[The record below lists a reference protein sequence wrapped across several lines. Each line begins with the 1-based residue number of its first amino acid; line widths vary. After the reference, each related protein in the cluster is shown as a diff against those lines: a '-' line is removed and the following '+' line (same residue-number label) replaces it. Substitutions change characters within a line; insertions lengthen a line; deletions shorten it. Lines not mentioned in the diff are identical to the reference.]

1 MLLTPDQV
9 LVVDWP
15 HARVGAAWADMV
27 FFAPSVA
34 MQGGPPPWDLVAR
47 HPAARA
53 ADANAMTAVIAA
65 MAGFFTTPAL
75 RPASP
80 GLPTLSLPIGPR
92 ERQPIVARHQDR
104 MGLSPVADQPMVRY
118 SRPNRAGTS
127 LRCPALGLA
136 PIIGVNG
143 RLGRRRVNPD
153 AVISE
158 MASDA
163 LAIRWASRL
172 KGHSR

>member
-27 FFAPSVA
+27 FIAPSVA

-65 MAGFFTTPAL
+65 MAGFFTTDAL

-80 GLPTLSLPIGPR
+80 GLPTLRASQSAQGN
-92 ERQPIVARHQDR
+92 V
-104 MGLSPVADQPMVRY
+104 
-118 SRPNRAGTS
+118 SRS
-127 LRCPALGLA
+127 WLA
-136 PIIGVNG
+136 TRTG
-143 RLGRRRVNPD
+143 
-153 AVISE
+153 
-158 MASDA
+158 
-163 LAIRWASRL
+163 WA
-172 KGHSR
+172 